1 MTEEGLG
8 DLRSYVVTCLCQV
21 LFALKGPNE
30 QALARQE
37 MLRLIESNVN
47 SFFFLKTILQCI
59 NCFFPFSHPTLQP
72 CCFSLRSGCKPA
84 TLLSQPAHWATSYAC
99 LR

>member
-47 SFFFLKTILQCI
+47 SFFFFKNNIPMHQLFL
-59 NCFFPFSHPTLQP
+59 PL
-72 CCFSLRSGCKPA
+72 
-84 TLLSQPAHWATSYAC
+84 
-99 LR
+99 